1 MMASLKLLLL
11 AVAFIVTQVAAKADG
26 LTDWAKINAV
36 LSHPRCANCHT
47 PDDRP
52 HWFIKKTTLSVVHG
66 MNVQRGLDGMGNT
79 GLRCS
84 NCHTEKNGVLEGM
97 TPGAPNW
104 HLAPA
109 SMVWLGQTS
118 AQICA
123 QIKDPLRNGNRTLDA
138 IAQHILHDPLVAWGW
153 QPGEGREPA
162 PGSAQE
168 TFDALQRWA
177 DEGAP
182 CPAQ

>member
-1 MMASLKLLLL
+1 MMTPLKLLLSSIL
-11 AVAFIVTQVAAKADG
+11 LICAASVSRADG
-26 LTDWAKINAV
+26 LADWAKINTV
-36 LSHPRCANCHT
+36 FSHPRCANCHT

-52 HWFIKKTTLSVVHG
+52 HWFNKKTGLSAVHG
-66 MNVQRGLDGMGNT
+66 MNVQRGLDGMGNV
-79 GLRCS
+79 GMRCS
-84 NCHTEKNGVLEGM
+84 NCHMEKNGALKGM
-97 TPGAPNW
+97 TPGAPKW

-109 SMVWLGQTS
+109 EMVWLGQTS

-123 QIKDPLRNGNRTLDA
+123 QIKDPLRNGNRSLEE
-138 IAQHILHDPLVAWGW
+138 IAQHVLHDPLVGWGW

-168 TFDALQRWA
+168 TFDALQRWTA
-177 DEGAP
+177 AGAP